1 MRLQSASVP
10 ADKLET
16 SGAEFW
22 YAFKLRGGPS
32 MKQKP
37 VRKNS
42 VILGVLLII
51 AGILGLMLPVLPG
64 WLLILVSLNSTGRAR

>member
-1 MRLQSASVP
+1 
-10 ADKLET
+10 
-16 SGAEFW
+16 
-22 YAFKLRGGPS
+22 